1 MEESHEDSVDNSISV
16 TRHKIIFVGDAGV
29 GKTCIIN
36 RIVDNPF
43 SDTYEMSIGV
53 DFMSKNLRYHGQNIK
68 LQIWDSAGQEK
79 YKGLIP
85 SYVRNS
91 PIVFVVYDISSKTPC
106 KNVPS
111 WISLRRAIENTTII
125 LCGNKTD
132 LTREVQKSKGE
143 QFAKK
148 EGISFLKVSSKTR
161 KHKL

>member
-1 MEESHEDSVDNSISV
+1 MSIS
-16 TRHKIIFVGDAGV
+16 
-29 GKTCIIN
+29 
-36 RIVDNPF
+36 
-43 SDTYEMSIGV
+43 V
-53 DFMSKNLRYHGQNIK
+53 DFMSKKLRYEGQNIK
-68 LQIWDSAGQEK
+68 LQIWDSRGQEK